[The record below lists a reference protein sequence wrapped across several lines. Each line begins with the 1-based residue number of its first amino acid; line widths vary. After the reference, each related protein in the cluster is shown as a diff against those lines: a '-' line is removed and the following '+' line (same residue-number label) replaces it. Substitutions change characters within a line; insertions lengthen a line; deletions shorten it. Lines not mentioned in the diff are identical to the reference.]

1 MKGVIVNAVAVI
13 IGSAIG
19 LVFKKG
25 IPERLSD
32 AIMKGLGLC
41 VVYIG
46 ISGSLKGS
54 QTIIVILSMIL
65 GAVVGTLL
73 DIDAFITRLGD
84 TLEKKFSGSGE
95 KVSIS
100 QGVVSAS
107 LLFCV
112 GAMTIV
118 GSLTAGLTG
127 DNEML
132 YTKSVLDFISA
143 IMLTVSLGIGVMFS
157 SAFILVFQ
165 GAIALLAGVLSPIF
179 SETAINET
187 ICAGSLLIVGIGLN
201 MIGITKL
208 KVANYMPALLFA
220 PLLVRLAGLLP
231 FSL

>member
-100 QGVVSAS
+100 QGFVSAS

-179 SETAINET
+179 SEAAINET

>member
-84 TLEKKFSGSGE
+84 NLEKKFSGSGE

-100 QGVVSAS
+100 QGFVSAS

-157 SAFILVFQ
+157 SAFVLVFQ

-179 SETAINET
+179 SEAAINET